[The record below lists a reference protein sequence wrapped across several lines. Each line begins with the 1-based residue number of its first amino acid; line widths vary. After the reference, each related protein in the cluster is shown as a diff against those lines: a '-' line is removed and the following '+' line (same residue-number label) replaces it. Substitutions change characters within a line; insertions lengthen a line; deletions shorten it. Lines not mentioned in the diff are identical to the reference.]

1 MTQRHEKTFEF
12 EVGPDELL
20 AILTDPAFQ
29 QAREEANGALEVR
42 VEELERTEHRLR
54 YVVHTTNYA
63 RGITGVDKSKT
74 EQARNTYEWDLDNR
88 VGTWSWKGPH
98 GDKARVWG
106 SSRIQASND
115 HARLTNDFNVEVKV
129 PLVGGKIEKAVM
141 KEVPAG
147 FERYEQTVRSFLEKK
162 PA

>member
-1 MTQRHEKTFEF
+1 MTQRYEKTFEF

-20 AILTDPAFQ
+20 SILTDPAFQ
-29 QAREEANGALEVR
+29 QEREKANGALEVR
-42 VEELERTEHRLR
+42 VEELERTAHKLR
-54 YVVHTTNYA
+54 YVVHTTTHA
-63 RGITGVDKSKT
+63 RGLTGVDKNKT
-74 EQARNTYEWDLDNR
+74 EQAQNTYAWDLDNR
-88 VGTWSWKGPH
+88 VGKWTWKGPH

-106 SSRIQASND
+106 SSRIQPAND

-147 FERYEQTVRSFLEKK
+147 FERYEQVVRSFIEKRK
-162 PA
+162 A